1 MQDKGYQEKLKKN
14 YDSVLLIQDV
24 QKEYFYLT

>member
-1 MQDKGYQEKLKKN
+1 MQDKGYLEKLKKN
-14 YDSVLLIQDV
+14 YDSVLHMQDV